1 MELDTIVLYLC
12 RQIKKQKYETQI
24 EICNCL
30 NACFLQTSNIM
41 ASGVLNPTDEEI
53 CLVQVKVNDENNN
66 WKYKRSPQK
75 CPLQLFVDGN
85 KLHFFVKG
93 LPVTSYVRIYE
104 STKET
109 ECVSFCI
116 DITSHEE
123 VPLPTSLTDGSYV
136 VIVTVCN
143 EMYKGTFAIQ

>member
-1 MELDTIVLYLC
+1 MKLKLKCAIALMLV
-12 RQIKKQKYETQI
+12 
-24 EICNCL
+24 
-30 NACFLQTSNIM
+30 FMQTSNIM

-66 WKYKRSPQK
+66 WTYKRSPQK

>member
-1 MELDTIVLYLC
+1 MFFTFAA
-12 RQIKKQKYETQI
+12 KQKNKI
-24 EICNCL
+24 MKLKLKCAIAL
-30 NACFLQTSNIM
+30 MLVFIQTSNIM
-41 ASGVLNPTDEEI
+41 ANGGLNSTDEEI
-53 CLVQVKVNDENNN
+53 CLVHVKVNDDNNNN

-104 STKET
+104 STQGT

-123 VPLPTSLTDGSYV
+123 VPLPTSLTGGSYV

-143 EMYKGTFAIQ
+143 EMYKGIFAIQ